1 MDFSYTDEQ
10 QMLLET
16 LRDIMARGNYEDYF
30 KECDENHVHPQKACD
45 AMVEAG
51 FSMLGIPEEYGGTPC
66 DFLTLFLL
74 QEEAAALGWPAL
86 TWVNNAL
93 SVDDILAFGN
103 DKQKEEII
111 SQALLGKKTFTLGF
125 TEPQA
130 GSDSVAITTAAT
142 RRDGKVYING
152 HKTFNTGANVSPWM
166 LCMARDGDDENPY
179 KDTSMYL
186 IPMDKPGITIKPLKK
201 IGCHMLATCEVYLDN
216 VEVDESNIVGKKG
229 NGFIQLMKNFEV
241 ERLFVAA
248 DSLGMA
254 RCAYEDAARYA
265 GQRMQFGKTIG
276 SFQIVQEKLTD
287 MYTKILCMQDFCHHL
302 CWMKDKG
309 MSIATEASLAK
320 RYVGKTSF
328 EVIDDAMQIMGGIGY
343 TEDCRVAR
351 LWRDQRVYRIMAG
364 TEEIMVHATAR
375 SLLKDAAKRASAG

>member
-1 MDFSYTDEQ
+1 MDFRYTDEQ
-10 QMLLET
+10 ELLLET
-16 LRDIMARGNYEDYF
+16 VRDIMKRGNYEDYF
-30 KECDENHVHPQKACD
+30 KECDEKHLHPERACND
-45 AMVEAG
+45 MVEAG
-51 FSMLGIPEEYGGTPC
+51 FAMLGIPEEYGGTPC
-66 DFLTLFLL
+66 DFLTLFLI
-74 QEEAAALGWPAL
+74 QEEASALGWPAL

-103 DKQKEEII
+103 EEQKKKVLE
-111 SQALLGKKTFTLGF
+111 QAIQGKKAFTLGF

-130 GSDSVAITTAAT
+130 GSDSVAISTTAT
-142 RRDGKVYING
+142 RRNGKVYING

-166 LCMARDGDDENPY
+166 LCMARDGENENPY

-186 IPMDKPGITIKPLKK
+186 IPMDKPGITVRKLNK
-201 IGCHMLATCEVYLDN
+201 IGCHMLATCEVYLED
-216 VEVDESNIVGKKG
+216 VEVEESDLVGKKG

-254 RCAYEDAARYA
+254 RCAYEDAVRYA
-265 GQRMQFGKTIG
+265 SKRVQFGKPIG
-276 SFQIVQEKLTD
+276 DFQIIQEKLTD

-302 CWMKDKG
+302 CWMKDQG

-343 TEDCRVAR
+343 TDDCRISR

-375 SLLKDAAKRASAG
+375 NLLKAASKRASAL

>member
-216 VEVDESNIVGKKG
+216 VEVDESDIVGKKG

-276 SFQIVQEKLTD
+276 SFQIIQEKLTD

-328 EVIDDAMQIMGGIGY
+328 EVIDDAMQIMGGIGC
-343 TEDCRVAR
+343 TDDCRISR
-351 LWRDQRVYRIMAG
+351 LWRDSRCFRFTGG
-364 TEEIMVHATAR
+364 TDEIMIHAAGR
-375 SLLKDAAKRASAG
+375 AVLKSFKD